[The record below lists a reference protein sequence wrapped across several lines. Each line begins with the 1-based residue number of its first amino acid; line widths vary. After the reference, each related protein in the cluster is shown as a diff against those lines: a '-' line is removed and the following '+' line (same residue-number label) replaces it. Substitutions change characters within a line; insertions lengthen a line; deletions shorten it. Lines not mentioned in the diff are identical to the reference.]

1 MISDADLKMN
11 ILEELDWDT
20 KLEAAHIGVVTRDGA
35 VTLSGHVSSFPEK
48 YAAFSAVK
56 AVRGVK
62 SIADDIEVHLD
73 ARHRMDDSD
82 VAERIA
88 HVLSWNVAAPNDDI
102 KAKVS
107 NGFVTLE
114 GDVDWDHERRQIE
127 RQVRHVRGVK
137 GISNFINIK
146 ERASAPEVKKR
157 IEAALQRNA
166 SLEAAGIEV
175 LVEGDRVTLDGHV
188 NAYFERG
195 LAERAAWTAPGVRHV
210 VDHLSVA

>member
-1 MISDADLKMN
+1 MISDNELKMHVLDE
-11 ILEELDWDT
+11 LEWDSQ
-20 KLEAAHIGVVTRDGA
+20 LEAAHIGVVAHDGA
-35 VTLSGHVSSFPEK
+35 ITLSGHVSSYPEK

-56 AVRGVK
+56 SVRGVK
-62 SIADDIEVHLD
+62 SIADEIEVHLD
-73 ARHRMDDSD
+73 PKSRMDDSD

-88 HVLSWNVAAPNDDI
+88 HVLSWNVAAPSDTI

-114 GDVDWDHERRQIE
+114 GEVEWDHERRQIE

-137 GISNFINIK
+137 GISNFIHIS

-166 SLEAAGIEV
+166 SLEASEIRVA
-175 LVEGDRVTLDGHV
+175 VEGDRVTLDGRV
-188 NAYFERG
+188 KAYFERG

-210 VDHLSVA
+210 IDHLSVG